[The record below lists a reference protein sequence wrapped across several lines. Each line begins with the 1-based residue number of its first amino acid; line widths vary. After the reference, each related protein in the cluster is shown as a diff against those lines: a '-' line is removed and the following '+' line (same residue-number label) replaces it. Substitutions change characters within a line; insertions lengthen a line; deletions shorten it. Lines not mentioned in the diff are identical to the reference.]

1 MRTLKLPALAATLL
15 AMLIAA
21 TTAASTINLNLEA
34 DPTILLPEGKLW
46 GQLPFNNTPIELSAT
61 KPAHVR
67 RAPAFDGQLLYG
79 AITLGDGRQGT
90 YTVALGLEREGQDPE
105 STRRLF
111 VDANRNG
118 DLTDDGDGKWAQFV
132 QRGANTA
139 SAHGLKLTASYADGS
154 TAPYGVYFILSVLG
168 MDGTEYALSYRRGGA
183 RVGQVTVGNNQH
195 DVVLIE
201 NDNQALFNRDDAD
214 SRWRWLLIDLNRD
227 GVFASNERIDAR
239 RPFVLG
245 DTVYE
250 ARPDKTGA
258 NLALV
263 PSTRAPQTL
272 QTQAQRAAQQQAAR
286 PPLLEVGSVA
296 PDFTA
301 DKPGGGTLQLSDLR
315 GQIVVIDFWA
325 PWCGPCKVAMPG
337 LEQLHLKTKE
347 QGVTILGLCVWDTR
361 ENFDQWL
368 RAPQVPTTYPM
379 AFDPAGRGDGNIAKA
394 KYNVSGIPT
403 FYIVD
408 REGKIAG
415 AFVGAGAA
423 AKAGLE
429 ETLVKLGVK
438 L

>member
-1 MRTLKLPALAATLL
+1 MLFAAT
-15 AMLIAA
+15 A
-21 TTAASTINLNLEA
+21 AASTIKLKLEA
-34 DPTILLPEGKLW
+34 DPKILLPEGKLW

-67 RAPAFDGQLLYG
+67 KAPDFNGQLLYG
-79 AITLGDGRQGT
+79 SITLGDGRHGT

-118 DLTDDGDGKWAQFV
+118 DLTDDGDGRWTQLLR
-132 QRGANTA
+132 RGQVTA
-139 SAHGLKLTASYADGS
+139 STHALTLTASYADGS
-154 TAPYGVYFILSVLG
+154 TSPYSVYFILSVMD
-168 MDGTEYALSYRRGGA
+168 MDGTDYTLSYRRGGA

-201 NDNQALFNRDDAD
+201 NDNQAIFNRDDAD
-214 SRWRWLLIDLNRD
+214 AKWRWLLIDLNRD
-227 GVFASNERIDAR
+227 GVFTDVERFDAR
-239 RPFVLG
+239 RPFILG

-250 ARPDKTGA
+250 ARADKTGA

-263 PSTRAPQTL
+263 PTTRAPQIL
-272 QTQAQRAAQQQAAR
+272 QSRAQRTAQQTAAR
-286 PPLLEVGSVA
+286 PPLLEVGTVA

-301 DKPGGGTLQLSDLR
+301 DKPEGGTMKLSDLR
-315 GQIVVIDFWA
+315 GQIVIIDFWA
-325 PWCGPCKVAMPG
+325 PWCGPCKAAMPG
-337 LEQLHLKTKE
+337 LERLHLATQD
-347 QGVTILGLCVWDTR
+347 QGVIVLGLCVWDTR
-361 ENFDQWL
+361 ENFDKWIKE
-368 RAPQVPTTYPM
+368 PQVKTTYPM
-379 AFDPAGRGDGNIAKA
+379 AFDPAGRDDSNIAKS

-423 AKAGLE
+423 AKAGLD